1 MQRGLPLLAAFAVL
15 ILIMSCAAPLR
26 EGATT
31 QSACPAMRVATAMVS
46 GKDTGQSAPDQ
57 RARIC
62 DLANQYVA
70 QVQSNISTLKS
81 LKEASLQSLP
91 TKAGNAKDVAAVG
104 KKIQ

>member
-1 MQRGLPLLAAFAVL
+1 MQRGLSLLAAFAVL

-31 QSACPAMRVATAMVS
+31 QSACPAMRVASAMVS

-57 RARIC
+57 RARVC

-70 QVQSNISTLKS
+70 QVKSNISTLQS
-81 LKEASLQSLP
+81 LKKASMQSLP
-91 TKAGNAKDVAAVG
+91 TKARNAKDVTSVS
-104 KKIQ
+104 KNIQ